1 MNSLVLDAGVKSLS
15 ASGSDFNAPEPASQI
30 VRGEDRGD
38 SLVQWFARRGVQLCQ
53 EQQTHGHMREQARTA
68 HRKLI
73 VASASVFVRMRRGAW
88 ALV

>member
-1 MNSLVLDAGVKSLS
+1 MRS
-15 ASGSDFNAPEPASQI
+15 
-30 VRGEDRGD
+30 
-38 SLVQWFARRGVQLCQ
+38 GVQLCQ
-53 EQQTHGHMREQARTA
+53 QQQTQRHLRKQARTA